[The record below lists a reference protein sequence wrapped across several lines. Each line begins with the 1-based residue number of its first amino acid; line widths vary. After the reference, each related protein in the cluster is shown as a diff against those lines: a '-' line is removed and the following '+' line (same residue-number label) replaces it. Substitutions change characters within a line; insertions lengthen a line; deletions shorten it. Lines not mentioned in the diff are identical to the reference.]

1 LVNERT
7 RLAAVLPAKA
17 ITTLARRIPDA
28 IAEVLCELGAAV
40 DVIEDERRAM
50 TEIVFAKTASRSVL
64 GTMNDFSFHL
74 ELRVEADE
82 DMDHPELAM
91 FLNRMPVSPL
101 DYGRPDEVAR
111 ELLGIAMV
119 SRRAGAP
126 DPQAA
131 RTLKGAAPIY
141 ELRVALREVT
151 PEIWRRV
158 QVRSSITLASLHR
171 VLQTVMGWSESHLHE
186 FRVAGVCYGSPH
198 PELPPTQDERKAL
211 LGDVLSRPNDRL
223 TYVYDFG
230 DGWEHEVALERVL
243 DAKPGRDY
251 PRVMGG
257 ERACPPED
265 CGGVSGYSHLLEVL
279 RNPKD
284 WEHRDLVDW
293 VGGSLDPEAFDADE
307 VNGAL
312 RRGWSLPKS
321 GAVPRSETTL
331 PGSVIVAF
339 PRKKHRP

>member
-1 LVNERT
+1 
-7 RLAAVLPAKA
+7 
-17 ITTLARRIPDA
+17 
-28 IAEVLCELGAAV
+28 
-40 DVIEDERRAM
+40 
-50 TEIVFAKTASRSVL
+50 
-64 GTMNDFSFHL
+64 
-74 ELRVEADE
+74 
-82 DMDHPELAM
+82 
-91 FLNRMPVSPL
+91 
-101 DYGRPDEVAR
+101 
-111 ELLGIAMV
+111 
-119 SRRAGAP
+119 
-126 DPQAA
+126 
-131 RTLKGAAPIY
+131 
-141 ELRVALREVT
+141 
-151 PEIWRRV
+151 
-158 QVRSSITLASLHR
+158 
-171 VLQTVMGWSESHLHE
+171 
-186 FRVAGVCYGSPH
+186 
-198 PELPPTQDERKAL
+198 L